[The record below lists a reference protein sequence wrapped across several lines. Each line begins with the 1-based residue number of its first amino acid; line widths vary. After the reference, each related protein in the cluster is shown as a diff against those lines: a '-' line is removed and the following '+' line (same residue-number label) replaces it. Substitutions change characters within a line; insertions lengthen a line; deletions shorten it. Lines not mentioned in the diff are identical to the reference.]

1 MQLEEFGAPAPLPQK
16 PPAEAGGM
24 TRSITH
30 DAPAPLPQKP
40 PAEAG
45 GMTRSITH
53 DALTRL
59 RKSAITR
66 AQECV
71 DAAVGAGRHCMECV

>member
-1 MQLEEFGAPAPLPQK
+1 
-16 PPAEAGGM
+16 
-24 TRSITH
+24 
-30 DAPAPLPQKP
+30 
-40 PAEAG
+40 
-45 GMTRSITH
+45 MTRSITH